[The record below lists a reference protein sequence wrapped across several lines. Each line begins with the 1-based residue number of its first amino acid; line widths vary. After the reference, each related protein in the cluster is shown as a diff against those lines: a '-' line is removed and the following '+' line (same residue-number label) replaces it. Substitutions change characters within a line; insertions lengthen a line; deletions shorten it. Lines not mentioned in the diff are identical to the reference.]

1 MSLAFVLSALVS
13 AAPASRG
20 DVYAVV
26 VGHNGGTARTDS
38 SRGLPTLRFADDD
51 ALRMARWFSGLAVE
65 GGVTVLT
72 TPDAQTTSTLD
83 AAGLSLPKVT
93 PPTRTALSSAL
104 ASLKTTL
111 AKRPPQRGPSTVFF
125 FYAGHG
131 LTGRLLL
138 EPEAGD
144 DASIT
149 GKELKLAL
157 MDLGADHVELF
168 IDACRSQSLF
178 TDRGG
183 PDLSQE
189 IATLEARAAS
199 TSFGVITAAQSDKP
213 AGEAS
218 DLMGGFF
225 SHVLASGLAGAAD
238 ADGDDVVRFGELAA
252 FVAFNTEGLTG
263 QRPWFE
269 PPGGDLRAPVIALS
283 GTTRLVLPETSQGRL
298 RISSPSGLPI
308 FAELFKPAGRR
319 MTLTLPSGRYQV
331 QRRDGETGGAADIE
345 LVTGE
350 ARTLSALVDATMKRT
365 AERGELDWEPVS
377 FQGPFS
383 PQVVAALDAGYVSG
397 RPNVAPSRARTF
409 ALDAAYLLSP
419 TPFGFPGL
427 EHGVELGARYH
438 LGGVQLGLRG
448 AFRSS
453 TANDAILRR
462 IALNLRGGWR
472 FLLLDERL
480 ALAPFGSAG
489 FKTIL
494 RLAGAQVTGDPFA
507 PSLGAGL
514 HVEGH
519 LLPRLS
525 LWAEGRFEATWV
537 QLDGVRVPFAEPAV
551 TMGASLWW

>member
-1 MSLAFVLSALVS
+1 MSFAFVLAAVVS
-13 AAPASRG
+13 AAPAGRG

-26 VGHNGGTARTDS
+26 VGHNGGLARTDS
-38 SRGLPTLRFADDD
+38 SPGLPTLRFADDD
-51 ALRMARWFSGLAVE
+51 ALRMARWFEGLAVE

-72 TPDAQTTSTLD
+72 TPDAQTAATLST
-83 AAGLSLPKVT
+83 AGVPLPAVT
-93 PPTRTALSSAL
+93 PPTRSGLFKAL
-104 ASLKTTL
+104 AALKATL
-111 AKRPPQRGPSTVFF
+111 SRRRDRGPATVFF

-144 DASIT
+144 EASLT

-157 MDLGADHVELF
+157 MDVGADHVELF

-178 TDRGG
+178 TQRGG

-189 IATLEARAAS
+189 IATLEARAEA

-269 PPGGDLRAPVIALS
+269 PPNADLRTPVITLT
-283 GTTRLVLPETSQGRL
+283 GTTRLVLPESASGRL
-298 RISSPSGLPI
+298 RVSSPSGLPV

-319 MTLTLPSGRYQV
+319 MTLTLPEGRYQV
-331 QRRDGETGGAADIE
+331 QRRDGDSGGAADVE
-345 LVTGE
+345 LLAGQ
-350 ARTLSALVDATMKRT
+350 ASTLSALVDSPVKTRT
-365 AERGELDWEPVS
+365 ARGELDWEPVS

-397 RPNVAPSRARTF
+397 RPNVAPSLARRLAF
-409 ALDAAYLLSP
+409 DVAYLLSP
-419 TPFGFPGL
+419 TPFGLPGL
-427 EHGVELGARYH
+427 EHGVEVGARYH
-438 LGGVQLGLRG
+438 LGGLALGVRG

-453 TANDAILRR
+453 AANEALLRR
-462 IALNLRGGWR
+462 FAVNARGGWR

-480 ALAPFGSAG
+480 ALTPFGAAG

-494 RLAGAQVTGDPFA
+494 RVAGAQTTGDAFA
-507 PSLGAGL
+507 PSLGGGL
-514 HVEGH
+514 HVEGN

-525 LWAEGRFEATWV
+525 VWAEGRVEAAWV
-537 QLDGVRVPFAEPAV
+537 ALDGVRVPFAEPAV
-551 TMGASLWW
+551 TMGASLWF